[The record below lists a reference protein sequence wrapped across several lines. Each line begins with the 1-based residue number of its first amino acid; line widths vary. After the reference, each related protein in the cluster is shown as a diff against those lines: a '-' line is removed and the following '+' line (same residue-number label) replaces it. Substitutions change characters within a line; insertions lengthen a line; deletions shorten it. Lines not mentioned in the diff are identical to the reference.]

1 MAPLI
6 ISGITSLASSIL
18 DKWTYPSEVAA
29 AAQQQPRV
37 PFDSLMKTRSLSGA
51 VTVQPSQLSDVS
63 STLMQQLMRTP
74 EIASALNGQ
83 NLPPGSQLE
92 FSADGGVALRRA
104 DGFVQSLHLS
114 PAARILAADVRA
126 TMAGAQG

>member
-1 MAPLI
+1 MVPLI
-6 ISGITSLASSIL
+6 ISGISSLASTIL
-18 DKWTYPSEVAA
+18 DKCIQPNEIAP
-29 AAQQQPRV
+29 AAQQQPQI

-51 VTVQPSQLSDVS
+51 VVVQPSQLGDVS
-63 STLMQQLMRTP
+63 STLMQQLMSTP

-92 FSADGGVALRRA
+92 LSADGGVALRRN
-104 DGFVQSLHLS
+104 DGFVQPLNLS

-126 TMAGAQG
+126 TVAGGQD

>member
-1 MAPLI
+1 MVPLI
-6 ISGITSLASSIL
+6 ISGITSLASTIL
-18 DKWTYPSEVAA
+18 DKCAQPNEIAP
-29 AAQQQPRV
+29 AAQQQPQV

-51 VTVQPSQLSDVS
+51 VMVQPSQLGDVS
-63 STLMQQLMRTP
+63 STLLQQLMSTP

-92 FSADGGVALRRA
+92 LSADGGVALRRT
-104 DGFVQSLHLS
+104 DGFVQPLNLS

-126 TMAGAQG
+126 TMAGGQD